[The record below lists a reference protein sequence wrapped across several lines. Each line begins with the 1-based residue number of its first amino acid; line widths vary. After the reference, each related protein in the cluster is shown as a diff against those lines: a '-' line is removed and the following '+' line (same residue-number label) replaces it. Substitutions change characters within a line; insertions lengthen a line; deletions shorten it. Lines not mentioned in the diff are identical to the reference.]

1 MKVTLSFLVAAGAAL
16 AVALGAPLATTVL
29 GLIAFGVLHNVLELR
44 YVTGRFAP
52 VLNGR
57 FLAVLFGLISA
68 IVLCR
73 LAAMFVGQPARYAE
87 ILIGYAVLAAGCAH
101 ALRGWLLAGA
111 GAVLVVAAA
120 VSLSWPAYHFV
131 VLAHLHNV
139 VPLFFLWEWAAALP
153 IPARR
158 WFRTAQVG
166 WVLVL
171 PLALLLGAF
180 DSVLSDVSASTVA
193 AFAGDPA
200 KIIALSAPPGSGS
213 LIGARF
219 LVVFAFLQTMHYF
232 VWVWFLPRHA
242 PDAARAFERRVP
254 WLRGPRAWALGVGLG
269 GVLALLFAV
278 DYASGRALYSA
289 FASYHAYLEFP
300 VLLAMLLGVGAA
312 RSQLVF
318 RETATDEQEGAAL
331 SIQQGC
337 GAERRMGGVGWRSRP
352 RNRGAQA
359 PGS

>member
-1 MKVTLSFLVAAGAAL
+1 MKVTLPFLFAAAAAL

-57 FLAVLFGLISA
+57 FLAVLLGLISA

-73 LAAMFVGQPARYAE
+73 IAAMFVGQPARNAE
-87 ILIGYAVLAAGCAH
+87 ILVGYAVLAAGCAH
-101 ALRGWLLAGA
+101 ALRGWLLGVAGS
-111 GAVLVVAAA
+111 VLAVAAG
-120 VSLSWPAYHFV
+120 VSLSWPGYHFV

-153 IPARR
+153 PVTRR
-158 WFRTAQVG
+158 WFRSIQVG
-166 WVLVL
+166 WVFVV
-171 PLALLLGAF
+171 PAAILLGAF
-180 DSVLSDVSASTVA
+180 DVSGVSASTVA

-200 KIIALSAPPGSGS
+200 KIMALSAPPASS
-213 LIGARF
+213 VAVGARF

-232 VWVWFLPRHA
+232 VWVWFLPRYA
-242 PDAARAFERRVP
+242 PDAARAFEARVP
-254 WLRGPRAWALGVGLG
+254 WLRGSRAWALGAGLG
-269 GVLALLFAV
+269 AVLGLLFV
-278 DYASGRALYSA
+278 IDYASGRALYSA

-300 VLLAMLLGVGAA
+300 VLLAMLLGAGAA

-318 RETATDEQEGAAL
+318 RETATGGQQTAAVSTL
-331 SIQQGC
+331 TGEI
-337 GAERRMGGVGWRSRP
+337 
-352 RNRGAQA
+352 
-359 PGS
+359 

>member
-1 MKVTLSFLVAAGAAL
+1 MKVTLSFGLAAAAAL

-57 FLAVLFGLISA
+57 FLTVLFGLISA

-73 LAAMFVGQPARYAE
+73 IAAMFVGQPARDAE
-87 ILIGYAVLAAGCAH
+87 ILVGYAVLAAGCAH
-101 ALRGWLLAGA
+101 ALRGWVLAGA
-111 GAVLVVAAA
+111 GTVLAVAAV
-120 VSLSWPAYHFV
+120 VSLSWPGYHFV

-153 IPARR
+153 GRHRR
-158 WFRTAQVG
+158 WFRAVQVG
-166 WVLVL
+166 WVLVV
-171 PLALLLGAF
+171 PAAILAGAF
-180 DSVLSDVSASTVA
+180 DVSAVSPSTVA
-193 AFAGDPA
+193 AFAGDPGR
-200 KIIALSAPPGSGS
+200 IVALSAPPGSDAV
-213 LIGARF
+213 IGARF

-254 WLRGPRAWALGVGLG
+254 WLRGPRAWALGAGLG
-269 GVLALLFAV
+269 AALALLFAV
-278 DYASGRALYSA
+278 DYASGRAMYSA

-300 VLLAMLLGVGAA
+300 VVLAMLLGAGAA

-318 RETATDEQEGAAL
+318 RETATAGQQAAAV
-331 SIQQGC
+331 ST
-337 GAERRMGGVGWRSRP
+337 
-352 RNRGAQA
+352 
-359 PGS
+359 

>member
-1 MKVTLSFLVAAGAAL
+1 MKVTLQFLVAAGAAL
-16 AVALGAPLATTVL
+16 TVALGAPLATTVL

-57 FLAVLFGLISA
+57 FLAVLLGLITA

-73 LAAMFVGQPARYAE
+73 LAAIVVGQPARTAE

-101 ALRGWLLAGA
+101 ALRGWLLGLSGAVLAVA
-111 GAVLVVAAA
+111 GAV
-120 VSLSWPAYHFV
+120 SLTWPAYHFV

-139 VPLFFLWEWAAALP
+139 VPLFFLWEWAATLP
-153 IPARR
+153 PATRR
-158 WFRTAQVG
+158 WFRGIQVG

-171 PLALLLGAF
+171 PSLLLYGVA
-180 DSVLSDVSASTVA
+180 DAALRDVSASAVA
-193 AFAGDPA
+193 SFAGDPA
-200 KIIALSAPPGSGS
+200 KIVALSAPPGADTV
-213 LIGARF
+213 IGARF

-254 WLRGPRAWALGVGLG
+254 WLRGPRAWALGAGLG
-269 GVLALLFAV
+269 GVLAMLFAV
-278 DYASGRALYSA
+278 DYASGRAMYAA

-300 VLLAMLLGVGAA
+300 VLLALLLGADAA

-318 RETATDEQEGAAL
+318 RETG
-331 SIQQGC
+331 
-337 GAERRMGGVGWRSRP
+337 
-352 RNRGAQA
+352 
-359 PGS
+359 PGSQEAAAMSTVTREH